1 MPFEIFRNTTTFFF
15 EIHWIAYIFLKEH
28 LHWLDMLAIPLTIV
42 GIVFF
47 AQPSFLGF
55 SETNYDPEAYLGMFF
70 AILSSILAAS
80 CFNIIRKIGK
90 SAHYTVTV
98 FYYSFTGMLIIGIII
113 ALTTGFTFP
122 CQVRFQSQ
130 LQWQPVILH
139 HGDHTALLKISK
151 I

>member
-1 MPFEIFRNTTTFFF
+1 
-15 EIHWIAYIFLKEH
+15 
-28 LHWLDMLAIPLTIV
+28 MLAIPLTIV

-122 CQVRFQSQ
+122 CQVRLQSQ
-130 LQWQPVILH
+130 LQCYPMTLH
-139 HGDHTALLKISK
+139 HGDHTVPLTISE

>member
-1 MPFEIFRNTTTFFF
+1 MFEYL
-15 EIHWIAYIFLKEH
+15 IHLTAYVFLKEH

-55 SETNYDPEAYLGMFF
+55 SETNYDSESYLGMFF
-70 AILSSILAAS
+70 AVLSSILAAS

-98 FYYSFTGMLIIGIII
+98 FYYSCTGMLIIGTIIS
-113 ALTTGFTFP
+113 LTTGFTFP
-122 CQVRFQSQ
+122 CQVFSYTVARLLLLLLFR
-130 LQWQPVILH
+130 VIWDIFSTL
-139 HGDHTALLKISK
+139 DQMVY
-151 I
+151 

>member
-1 MPFEIFRNTTTFFF
+1 
-15 EIHWIAYIFLKEH
+15 
-28 LHWLDMLAIPLTIV
+28 MLAIPLTIV

-122 CQVRFQSQ
+122 CQVRLQSQ

-139 HGDHTALLKISK
+139 H
-151 I
+151 